1 MGLFCYNINVNNKL
15 LINLFIMLGKDFKV
29 KPEDAETIIGT
40 GVKVEGTFSAFGDVI
55 VKGQL
60 IGSLS
65 TENDVFLRN
74 SGMVEA
80 NIRAKN
86 ASIAGELKGNLI
98 VDEKIELA
106 ATAKVLGDIH
116 CRVLAIEEGA
126 ILNGRCRVGGSGPK
140 ILKEKK
146 KEDKI
151 EEK

>member
-1 MGLFCYNINVNNKL
+1 
-15 LINLFIMLGKDFKV
+15 MLGKDFKV

-65 TENDVFLRN
+65 TENDVSLRN
-74 SGMVEA
+74 SGVIEA

-86 ASIAGELKGNLI
+86 ASIAGELKGNLS

-106 ATAKVLGDIH
+106 ATAKVSGDIH

-126 ILNGRCRVGGSGPK
+126 ILNGRCKVGGSGPN

-146 KEDKI
+146 KEDKV

>member
-1 MGLFCYNINVNNKL
+1 
-15 LINLFIMLGKDFKV
+15 MLGKDFKV

-40 GVKVEGTFSAFGDVI
+40 GVKVEGTFNAFGDVI
-55 VKGQL
+55 VKGQV

-65 TENDVFLRN
+65 TENDVSLRS

-106 ATAKVLGDIH
+106 ATAKISGDIH
-116 CRVLAIEEGA
+116 CRVLAIDEGA
-126 ILNGRCRVGGSGPK
+126 VLNGRCKVGGAGPVN
-140 ILKEKK
+140 LKEKK
-146 KEDKI
+146 KEDKV

>member
-1 MGLFCYNINVNNKL
+1 
-15 LINLFIMLGKDFKV
+15 MLGKDLKV

-40 GVKVEGTFSAFGDVI
+40 GVKVEGTFNAIGDVI
-55 VKGQL
+55 VKGQV

-65 TENDVFLRN
+65 TENDVSLRN
-74 SGMVEA
+74 SGMVDA

-86 ASIAGELKGNLI
+86 ALIAGELKGNLT

-106 ATAKVLGDIH
+106 ATAKVSGDIH

-126 ILNGRCRVGGSGPK
+126 ILNGRCKVGGSGPN
-140 ILKEKK
+140 ILKEKI

>member
-1 MGLFCYNINVNNKL
+1 MFS
-15 LINLFIMLGKDFKV
+15 KDLKV

-40 GVKVEGTFSAFGDVI
+40 GVKVEGTFNAFGDVI

-60 IGSLS
+60 VGSLL
-65 TENDVFLRN
+65 TENDLSIR
-74 SGMVEA
+74 STGRIEA
-80 NIRAKN
+80 NVRAKN
-86 ASIAGELKGNLI
+86 ASIAGELKGNLS

-106 ATAKVLGDIH
+106 ATAKVSGDIH

>member
-1 MGLFCYNINVNNKL
+1 
-15 LINLFIMLGKDFKV
+15 MLGKDLKV

-40 GVKVEGTFSAFGDVI
+40 GVKVEGTFNAFGDVI
-55 VKGQL
+55 VKGHV

-65 TENDVFLRN
+65 TENDVSLRN
-74 SGMVEA
+74 SGMVDA

-86 ASIAGELKGNLI
+86 ALIAGELKGNLT

-106 ATAKVLGDIH
+106 ATAKVSGDIH

-126 ILNGRCRVGGSGPK
+126 ILNGRCKVGGSGPN
-140 ILKEKK
+140 ILKEKI

>member
-1 MGLFCYNINVNNKL
+1 
-15 LINLFIMLGKDFKV
+15 MLGKDFKV

-40 GVKVEGTFSAFGDVI
+40 GVKVEGTFNAFGDVI

-65 TENDVFLRN
+65 TENDVSLRN

-86 ASIAGELKGNLI
+86 ASIAGELKGNLV

-106 ATAKVLGDIH
+106 ATAKVSGDIH

-126 ILNGRCRVGGSGPK
+126 ILNGRCRVGGPGPK
-140 ILKEKK
+140 ALKDIKEKK
-146 KEDKI
+146 KEDKV